1 MSKVNRLPLQRLVL
15 QITSHSERPVHLL
28 PPLDAGIFMALV
40 FDRFP
45 PPQLFEQDVHSSQS
59 VHTQST
65 VIREYETDYCKNT
78 VKQNKSLKLFLSLYE
93 ASYLD
98 ILAIR
103 MLHFAPCH

>member
-1 MSKVNRLPLQRLVL
+1 MVTRKLSNLLRILELKNISNVDRLPLHRLVL

-65 VIREYETDYCKNT
+65 VIRENGTEYCK
-78 VKQNKSLKLFLSLYE
+78 KS
-93 ASYLD
+93 
-98 ILAIR
+98 
-103 MLHFAPCH
+103 